1 VVVVKFVAEATRV
14 IEQIFFSELQIIY
27 TVDGEYQFA
36 VKKCL

>member
-1 VVVVKFVAEATRV
+1 MVVVKFVTESTRV